1 MKIFGLEIRKEE
13 ETTYVLSSRKIRVGD
28 FVLPNPEDYPHWHN
42 CPQEVTLLCK
52 NGDLGLRGCIRVPG
66 KSFKKV
72 VFVFGKKI

>member
-42 CPQEVTLLCK
+42 YPQEVTLLCK